1 MEGILALMIPIV
13 AIVVWSPV
21 GRALAEAIRNGA
33 AAGANEDLL
42 ILSARLQQVEQ
53 QLLRQGEQVQLLQE
67 NSEFYKQLLEAKQ
80 ETPKLP

>member
-80 ETPKLP
+80 ETPKLS